1 MYTNEIGGL
10 IEVKTA
16 PSNYKKAKNTISTRL
31 GEDFEAEKP
40 IATYSAQ
47 PSAEAQRELK
57 TNTDTPNAALRG
69 SKLDQHH
76 RTTQGDQQS
85 SKRQILKDISD
96 ERVEEI
102 KLEHYN
108 RKLANQSNVEKKGS
122 KNHASNAAHS
132 DSKQNNRFNVTG
144 SSYNQQQPGG
154 NQRSTQYAKTKMAS
168 PDKQVVLDN
177 YSAVLQNNS

>member
-31 GEDFEAEKP
+31 GEDYEADKP

-47 PSAEAQRELK
+47 PSADAQRELK

-76 RTTQGDQQS
+76 RTTQGEQQS

-108 RKLANQSNVEKKGS
+108 RKLAN
-122 KNHASNAAHS
+122 
-132 DSKQNNRFNVTG
+132 
-144 SSYNQQQPGG
+144 
-154 NQRSTQYAKTKMAS
+154 
-168 PDKQVVLDN
+168 
-177 YSAVLQNNS
+177 